1 LVKND
6 GFDVQGWLLLPLQA
20 EGKMPMITMVH
31 GGPAAAVTPGFA
43 GPGTVSA
50 LLQHGYALFRPN
62 PRGSY
67 GQGERFTQANVR
79 DFGHGDLR
87 DILAGNR
94 RRREGGAHRYGAPW
108 G

>member
-1 LVKND
+1 MDSTCRAVAAASA
-6 GFDVQGWLLLPLQA
+6 A
-20 EGKMPMITMVH
+20 EGKDAHDHHGH

-50 LLQHGYALFRPN
+50 LLQHGYALFRPK

-87 DILAGNR
+87 DSLPASTPRER
-94 RRREGGAHRYGAPW
+94 RAPSIRRAW